1 MLDAIALGELLIDFA
16 TVDTDRDGYPTLA
29 AHPGGAPGNFLAAL
43 HAYGCSGAMLG
54 KVGADTFGDLLCATL
69 AQAGIRTEGIV
80 RDPSVFTT
88 LAFVTFG
95 PGGERAFSFARK
107 PGADT
112 QLRFDE
118 LDLSL
123 LDEARLLHF
132 GSLSLTQ
139 EPVRSATQQAAAYA
153 AAHGKLLSFDP
164 NLRLPLWP
172 DAEAAKTQILWGL
185 RQADI
190 VKISDDEVRFLWGCG
205 PEEGAARLLA
215 DFGVRLAMV
224 TCGPKGCLLQNA
236 GAAVRV
242 AAPRVLPVDTT
253 GAGDIFGGSAVSRL
267 LQLGRAPEALTEDE
281 LAAGVTLLAVQT
293 EKFKSG
299 CFSFNL
305 MRPHTKAAA
314 PLDALLPSVLLRG
327 SERWPDM
334 RAISMRLD
342 ELYGATLGTL
352 VRLRGETKLTGFYAD
367 FIEEAFLPAG
377 EAVFAPMVEFFR
389 DILFHPALENG
400 LLNARYVESEK
411 QNLIHAIESAQN
423 DKRVYAAMRMRRIM
437 CEGEA
442 ASIPRLGY
450 AEDVAAIT
458 PEALTAHW
466 RTVLRTAPIMLFYA
480 GRRTPQEAAALFRPL
495 FDGLERDPVSPPPTV
510 VRRSAETVREVTES
524 MDVTQG
530 KLVIGM
536 RTGITASD
544 PDYPALVLL
553 NSVYGSGV
561 TSKLFVNVREK
572 RSLCYYAS
580 SAVEKF
586 KGLMIVSSG
595 ISFDQYETA
604 RDAILAELDACR
616 RGEITPEELES
627 ARRSLIS
634 AVRAGLDTPAALDD
648 WYIGMS
654 IEPCDDPETMLQKL
668 PALTVGDVV
677 RAARRITT
685 DTIYFLKGDEA

>member
-172 DAEAAKTQILWGL
+172 DAEAAKTQNPLGPAAGRY
-185 RQADI
+185 RQDQ
-190 VKISDDEVRFLWGCG
+190 RRRGGFFWGCG

-281 LAAGVTLLAVQT
+281 LTAIGRFAAT
-293 EKFKSG
+293 
-299 CFSFNL
+299 
-305 MRPHTKAAA
+305 
-314 PLDALLPSVLLRG
+314 
-327 SERWPDM
+327 
-334 RAISMRLD
+334 
-342 ELYGATLGTL
+342 
-352 VRLRGETKLTGFYAD
+352 
-367 FIEEAFLPAG
+367 
-377 EAVFAPMVEFFR
+377 
-389 DILFHPALENG
+389 
-400 LLNARYVESEK
+400 
-411 QNLIHAIESAQN
+411 
-423 DKRVYAAMRMRRIM
+423 
-437 CEGEA
+437 A
-442 ASIPRLGY
+442 ASLSTQYPGGIS
-450 AEDVAAIT
+450 AIV
-458 PEALTAHW
+458 PEE
-466 RTVLRTAPIMLFYA
+466 TVLRCME
-480 GRRTPQEAAALFRPL
+480 G
-495 FDGLERDPVSPPPTV
+495 
-510 VRRSAETVREVTES
+510 
-524 MDVTQG
+524 
-530 KLVIGM
+530 
-536 RTGITASD
+536 
-544 PDYPALVLL
+544 
-553 NSVYGSGV
+553 
-561 TSKLFVNVREK
+561 
-572 RSLCYYAS
+572 
-580 SAVEKF
+580 
-586 KGLMIVSSG
+586 
-595 ISFDQYETA
+595 
-604 RDAILAELDACR
+604 
-616 RGEITPEELES
+616 
-627 ARRSLIS
+627 
-634 AVRAGLDTPAALDD
+634 
-648 WYIGMS
+648 
-654 IEPCDDPETMLQKL
+654 
-668 PALTVGDVV
+668 
-677 RAARRITT
+677 
-685 DTIYFLKGDEA
+685 